1 MAHTIVA
8 RPIRVK
14 RLFRLCSCAR
24 ATVDRSPAG
33 IHRWIGSLGFARIDL
48 LRLRGLP
55 TTSTR
60 ARRGGSPSVDD
71 GG

>member
-1 MAHTIVA
+1 MPPTIVA
-8 RPIRVK
+8 RPITVK
-14 RLFRLCSCAR
+14 RLFRLCSCAH

-33 IHRWIGSLGFARIDL
+33 IHRSIGNPGFARIDL
-48 LRLRGLP
+48 SRLRGLL
-55 TTSTR
+55 TTNTR

>member
-1 MAHTIVA
+1 MAPTIVA

-14 RLFRLCSCAR
+14 GLFRLCSCAH
-24 ATVDRSPAG
+24 ATMDRSRAG
-33 IHRWIGSLGFARIDL
+33 IHRSIESLGFARIDL
-48 LRLRGLP
+48 SRLRGLP
-55 TTSTR
+55 TTSAR